1 MAKARKENFVM
12 KTLFP
17 WFALKG
23 VSGIGNHLFKRLLDR
38 FRSPDL
44 VFEASQEDLLQVD
57 GITPRIVAA
66 INKYKIPELVKKD
79 FDLVMKKGYQIVTM
93 SDPAYPSLLLQ
104 IPDPP
109 PFLYVSGSLC
119 NSIKNIAVVGSRNA
133 TNYGISITKRLC
145 EELAVLDFTIV
156 SGMAVGI
163 DTAAH
168 TGALIGKGKTI
179 AVLGS
184 GLERVYPHKNLKLFH
199 KIAEKGAVI
208 SEFPLL
214 EEPEA
219 RNFPIRNR
227 IISGISLGTVIVEA
241 TQKSGSLIT
250 ARLAA
255 EQDREVFA
263 VPGNINSFKSIGTH
277 SLIKQGA
284 KLVENIQDILEEL
297 SPLITEDS
305 LNNKIKHEDKPE
317 DKIAKPLSLSSEESL
332 VFEAIGHYP
341 VHIDDLVQKTSM
353 EPGKLSGV
361 LLKLELQGIV
371 HQAPGKFFSIE
382 ISK

>member
-1 MAKARKENFVM
+1 MAKARKENLVM

-38 FRSPDL
+38 FKSPSL
-44 VFEASQEDLLQVD
+44 VFEASQEDLLQVN
-57 GITPRIVAA
+57 GITPRIVTA
-66 INKYKIPELVKKD
+66 IKAHKIPEPVKKD
-79 FDLVMKKGYQIVTM
+79 FDLVMKKGYQIITM
-93 SDPAYPSLLLQ
+93 SDPVYPSFLLQ

-109 PFLYVSGSLC
+109 PFLYVLGNLC
-119 NSIKNIAVVGSRNA
+119 SSIKNIAVVGSRNA
-133 TNYGISITKRLC
+133 TSYGISITKRLC
-145 EELAVLDFTIV
+145 EELAALDFTII
-156 SGMAVGI
+156 SGMAIGI

-184 GLERVYPHKNLKLFH
+184 GLERVYPRKNMKLFH

-208 SEFPLL
+208 SEFPLIA
-214 EEPEA
+214 EPEA

-227 IISGISLGTVIVEA
+227 IISGLSLGTVVVEA

-255 EQDREVFA
+255 EQGREVFA

-284 KLVENIQDILEEL
+284 KLVENTQDILEEL
-297 SPLITEDS
+297 SPLITNDS
-305 LNNKIKHEDKPE
+305 LNNKIKHKN
-317 DKIAKPLSLSSEESL
+317 KPLSLSSEESL
-332 VFEAIGHYP
+332 VFTGIGHYP
-341 VHIDDLVQKTSM
+341 VHIDDLARKISM
-353 EPGKLSGV
+353 ESGKLSGI

-371 HQAPGKFFSIE
+371 NQAPGKYFSIE
-382 ISK
+382 MNNQ